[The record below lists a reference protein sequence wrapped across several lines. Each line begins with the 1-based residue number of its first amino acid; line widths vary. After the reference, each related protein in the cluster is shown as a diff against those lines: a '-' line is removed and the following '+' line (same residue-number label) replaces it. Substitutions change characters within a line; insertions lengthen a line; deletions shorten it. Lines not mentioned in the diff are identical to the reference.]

1 MPCPASARR
10 ARERLLLIG
19 ILAGALAIRLVHFLT
34 IVGTAYPKF
43 PFVFDESDMH
53 TFLEWAQA
61 ILAGDWWGRDTYH
74 PYFDWMKTMA
84 PKDTWYRWWG
94 GKEIFQQAPLYP
106 YVVAGLLGVARD
118 SLAFVLAVQLVLGAF
133 QPLVIFFL
141 ARRLFDG
148 RVAVLAA
155 GLTAFYGPFVFHEGV
170 LLRDWIPPV
179 LEPLALLA
187 LLRARASGRA
197 RDWGLSGAVLGIA
210 LLTREAVLIFIPVA
224 LLWLILGYR
233 SAMTKGAVSSLA
245 LLLGLLLALSPLM
258 ARNAVVGAPLL
269 ALSNR
274 AGEAFIVGNAADGF
288 PIGLTHPPSMK
299 TILERSDGRTAA
311 VVLETLRTYHGNWRR
326 FVDFQLLRL
335 RAFADPLEVPNNV
348 NFYYGREISPALRL
362 TLTYGV
368 IFPLGLAGLVLSLRV
383 WRRHL
388 LLALY
393 GLCTTGSLVA
403 TTIVARYR
411 LAIVPVLIVYGAAGL
426 VWLWE
431 AVRERRV
438 GDGVTYV
445 SLLAGFAALQ
455 HLVLPIPTLRE
466 KPEFAI
472 YPPDYLAAAQIY
484 AHDGRPDLAVGEIER
499 LEARA
504 AERPS
509 FADLARQASLDS
521 GDYRAFWANQL
532 LDQGRP
538 DQARRQL
545 ERAEAAYRVHPD
557 LSYPLSN
564 LGFLYLKLGE
574 PAKARAHFEA
584 FLAREPA
591 GALAESVRR
600 ELARLQR

>member
-10 ARERLLLIG
+10 ARERLFLIG
-19 ILAGALAIRLVHFLT
+19 ILAGALVIRLVHFLT

-233 SAMTKGAVSSLA
+233 GAMTKGAVSSVA
-245 LLLGLLLALSPLM
+245 LLLGLLLAVSPLL

-326 FVDFQLLRL
+326 FVDFQLLSL
-335 RAFADPLEVPNNV
+335 RGSSRGAQQRQLLLRPGDLPSAPSHPHVRGDLPPGPGRPRPLAP
-348 NFYYGREISPALRL
+348 
-362 TLTYGV
+362 
-368 IFPLGLAGLVLSLRV
+368 GLAASP
-383 WRRHL
+383 
-388 LLALY
+388 
-393 GLCTTGSLVA
+393 
-403 TTIVARYR
+403 
-411 LAIVPVLIVYGAAGL
+411 PVG
-426 VWLWE
+426 
-431 AVRERRV
+431 AVRTLHHRKPRGDHHRGAIPPGHRAGVDRVRCGRV
-438 GDGVTYV
+438 GM
-445 SLLAGFAALQ
+445 
-455 HLVLPIPTLRE
+455 
-466 KPEFAI
+466 
-472 YPPDYLAAAQIY
+472 
-484 AHDGRPDLAVGEIER
+484 AVGGR
-499 LEARA
+499 SRA
-504 AERPS
+504 T
-509 FADLARQASLDS
+509 
-521 GDYRAFWANQL
+521 
-532 LDQGRP
+532 GR
-538 DQARRQL
+538 RRGHL
-545 ERAEAAYRVHPD
+545 
-557 LSYPLSN
+557 
-564 LGFLYLKLGE
+564 
-574 PAKARAHFEA
+574 
-584 FLAREPA
+584 REPA
-591 GALAESVRR
+591 GGLCSASASCPAEPDPEGEARIRHLPTRLPCRR
-600 ELARLQR
+600 SDLCPRRPARPGGGGDRATRSQGRRTAELRRAGPPGVAG